1 LKEVSLGNFDYSK
14 SLTDILLNKTKPFAG
29 RGRMVC
35 LLTSHLFKEHV
46 SGYGFRN
53 HYAADVCPL
62 SEHAGPPDIAEL

>member
-1 LKEVSLGNFDYSK
+1 
-14 SLTDILLNKTKPFAG
+14 
-29 RGRMVC
+29 MVC